1 MKKRLFAQMFHGL
14 GGFFPALPFVRESQS
29 GIMKQRQRSFRPQFG
44 GSSVTQKSLD
54 VKEKA
59 GKRPRSER
67 KRYLNIIY
75 FIDSKRTRTLK
86 FSIKTG
92 YLTVGT
98 LCLLVSWSLVASLL
112 LIREHGLNKELRSRS
127 RNLLSVIF
135 NYQTRYDQ
143 VYEKAYPNDGH
154 PLLPGGV
161 SVEDRIAALPD
172 IKRDED
178 ATSKA
183 APTQAVV
190 RPAPPTLAAKSAP
203 PSPAPVVATEAPAP
217 KEKVIAKALEQL
229 PANEPTI
236 AIENFSSAIHD
247 ETLTIRFSLKNTNKG
262 NKASGTVTAQA
273 RFFENGKD
281 AVWLQ
286 THTEGAPSTADTGD
300 QEDPSSDEH
309 FNIRYY
315 KNKVFHFSSPTKG
328 SGLFTDVRITV
339 KDEQGRA
346 KDFTF
351 PLTKEPKV
359 QQTRLGSET
368 LDTEENTSIH

>member
-1 MKKRLFAQMFHGL
+1 M
-14 GGFFPALPFVRESQS
+14 
-29 GIMKQRQRSFRPQFG
+29 
-44 GSSVTQKSLD
+44 TQKSLD
-54 VKEKA
+54 AKEKA
-59 GKRPRSER
+59 GNRPRSER

-98 LCLLVSWSLVASLL
+98 LCLLVTWSLVASLL
-112 LIREHGLNKELRSRS
+112 LLREHGLNTELRSRS

-154 PLLPGGV
+154 PLLPGGAT
-161 SVEDRIAALPD
+161 VEDRIAALP
-172 IKRDED
+172 KEAALDEGD
-178 ATSKA
+178 DKTSMAQATN
-183 APTQAVV
+183 
-190 RPAPPTLAAKSAP
+190 RPAPATLAAKVAP
-203 PSPAPVVATEAPAP
+203 PPGPAPVAPVETEVPAP
-217 KEKVIAKALEQL
+217 KESVISNVLEQSSQG
-229 PANEPTI
+229 EPTI
-236 AIENFSSAIHD
+236 AIENFSSAVHD

-273 RFFENGKD
+273 RFFESGKD
-281 AVWLQ
+281 GVWLE
-286 THTEGAPSTADTGD
+286 TNAVATEGTVDTGD
-300 QEDPSSDEH
+300 QDDPSSDEH

-328 SGLFTDVRITV
+328 DGLFTAVRVTV
-339 KDEQGRA
+339 KDEQGRT
-346 KDFTF
+346 KEFSF

-359 QQTRLGSET
+359 QQTRLGSES
-368 LDTEENTSIH
+368 LETEGNTSTQ

>member
-1 MKKRLFAQMFHGL
+1 
-14 GGFFPALPFVRESQS
+14 
-29 GIMKQRQRSFRPQFG
+29 
-44 GSSVTQKSLD
+44 VTRKSLD
-54 VKEKA
+54 PKEKA
-59 GKRPRSER
+59 GNRPRSER

-161 SVEDRIAALPD
+161 SVEDRLAALPD
-172 IKRDED
+172 IKRDEE
-178 ATSKA
+178 AESKA
-183 APTQAVV
+183 APSQAVV

-203 PSPAPVVATEAPAP
+203 PSPAPAAPAAVPAP
-217 KEKVIAKALEQL
+217 KEKLIATALEQA
-229 PANEPTI
+229 PSNEPTI
-236 AIENFSSAIHD
+236 AIENFSSAMHD
-247 ETLTIRFSLKNTNKG
+247 ESLTIRFSLKNTNKG
-262 NKASGTVTAQA
+262 SKASGTVTAQA
-273 RFFENGKD
+273 RFFATGKD

-286 THTEGAPSTADTGD
+286 THVESSGSSTDTGD
-300 QEDPSSDEH
+300 QDDPSSDEH

-315 KNKVFHFSSPTKG
+315 KNKVFHFTSKTKG
-328 SGLFTDVRITV
+328 DGLFTDVRITV
-339 KDEQGRA
+339 KDEQGRT
-346 KDFTF
+346 KEFSF

-368 LDTEENTSIH
+368 LDTEENSSIH